1 MKKMLYQQLTEFL
14 LTKLPERYHAHFHAW
29 IENGKLLNQ
38 GKRVT
43 DAGIEIA
50 HIQYDAVLFFDEF
63 PFREISAQKIMAEIQ
78 IWLNE
83 NDYLRDVLDEYETP
97 FELEII
103 NDDVADLAF
112 TISFQEPLTAV
123 EDDAGD
129 LEIDGKKYRL
139 DEIEINIVNS
149 IDLVYPTLKQTQE
162 DNAAQHDEAL
172 KETITL

>member
-1 MKKMLYQQLTEFL
+1 MKMLYQQLTEFL
-14 LTKLPERYHAHFHAW
+14 LTKLPERYYAHFHSW

-43 DAGIEIA
+43 DVGIEIA

-63 PFREISAQKIMAEIQ
+63 PFREISAQKIMAYIQ

-83 NDYLRDVLDEYETP
+83 NDSLRDVLDEYETP

-103 NDDVADLAF
+103 NDDVADLTF
-112 TISFQEPLTAV
+112 TLTFQEPLTAV
-123 EDDAGD
+123 EDEDGEI
-129 LEIDGKKYRL
+129 EIDGKNYRI
-139 DEIEINIVNS
+139 DDIEINLVSS
-149 IDLVYPTLKQTQE
+149 IDLIYHAPKARR
-162 DNAAQHDEAL
+162 DDAL